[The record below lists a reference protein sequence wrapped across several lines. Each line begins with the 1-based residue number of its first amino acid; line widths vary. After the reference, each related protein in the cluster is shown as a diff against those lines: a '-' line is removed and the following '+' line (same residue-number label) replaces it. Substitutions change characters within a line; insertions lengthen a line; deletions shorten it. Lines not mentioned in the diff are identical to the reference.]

1 MRNIYYLLF
10 IIYYFR
16 NSKSRIIN
24 NQLSTITAERGFT
37 LVELL
42 AVIMVIGVISG
53 VAGAIIISSL
63 VGTNKTN
70 ALESVRQNGN
80 YALLQITKQIG
91 FSRNF
96 YGVSTDDE
104 NYITDCTVASV
115 SPTPVPVKYSFLK
128 IVGNDGAIIAFSCS
142 GSTISSNSDSLID
155 ATAVKTTS
163 CFFSCTQNNSFLPP
177 TIGVSFTLSQKKAG
191 NFIEN
196 ITSIP
201 FNSSVTLRNSNR

>member
-1 MRNIYYLLF
+1 MPKSKVKSQKSKVFEIGNWKLEIG
-10 IIYYFR
+10 
-16 NSKSRIIN
+16 NSRTKYE
-24 NQLSTITAERGFT
+24 LGFT

-80 YALLQITKQIG
+80 YALLQITKQVG

-96 YGVSTDDE
+96 YGVSTGGT
-104 NYITDCTVASV
+104 NYIADCTVASV
-115 SPTPVPVKYSFLK
+115 SPTPVPVRYSFLK
-128 IVGNDGAIIAFSCS
+128 IVGNDGVTIVFSCEKEA
-142 GSTISSNSDSLID
+142 ISSNGVSLID

-163 CFFSCTQNNSFLPP
+163 CFFSCTQDNSFLPP
-177 TIGVSFTLSQKKAG
+177 TIGISFTLSQAKAG

-196 ITSIP
+196 TTSIP
-201 FNSSVTLRNSNR
+201 FNSSVTLRNINR